1 MRKTKRIL
9 AWIVIF
15 ALILGSIG
23 MNPIYVKA
31 DGVSSFNVSVTCADG
46 VTPPEH
52 YGVEWKFKDD
62 SDQEIAGSSGVT
74 GDSHSATVTVPVGA
88 EKVIITVTSAEKE
101 VFIGDSKTTEYDSGK
116 EIAISDLAA
125 SYDFVLQ
132 NPPAGGGEVPPA
144 EEVGKIAFN
153 INDGGSV
160 SYSLDRSSWTNVGNG
175 SVVAVGS
182 ATEVYLK
189 AEPDEGNGKILD
201 THNQQ
206 FYNCNGARTDIS
218 DLDGLKNG
226 TYHFTYDPS
235 KAYNVQIRFDG
246 GGMPPAGG
254 PQGPRIAVDLNATW
268 SGEFGDISIG
278 GEHVNLADGSK
289 RFSEVNADEH
299 DNTKIK
305 VVISAEPTICYSSL
319 TINGVEQIPSGEIRD
334 YLAVF
339 IPASDTSLSIVA
351 TKAQST
357 QGTIVWAYNATDFG
371 SDAFV
376 EHGRVEMVSG
386 YATEMGDSYYI
397 VDYDADVTI
406 RLIPEYGYQVVGAKI
421 NEEVELTANSNQNE
435 FTFKMP
441 HGNVHF
447 KGIFTET
454 ADVIADSSSAVS
466 VESFSGDAVAT
477 NGGTARMT
485 ITDAS
490 PASDISMVEDVD
502 STKSTQAVDIKMDQL
517 FYKNKADDL
526 WTNNKAELDWPAE
539 VRLTVEQA
547 ATGYAVLREHDGIVE
562 RVEANYDEA
571 TKGLTFY
578 SDKYSTYTLVPLTI
592 NPTPMDGF
600 PDTFGSETLVVNAR
614 DRVDMDNNDEKN
626 PGNMY
631 ASGEFSVA
639 SLPSGMTLDS
649 LLSQYS
655 AIDFKAKIVED
666 NGGCSVSEVI
676 YSFDVEIPVGN
687 HTDRASVKFRQGY
700 TPAVSLARDTA
711 VTFHLDMSACKTGN
725 AVEVLVPAGMTYDD
739 IKGYTIV
746 GIACDFK
753 LSKKGSV
760 SYVAPGAIG
769 FPTDTTKP
777 YLNIVI
783 PEMQINGDY
792 NSWGSWK
799 NIKAIYN
806 ADENKGTGFTT
817 YKDLLQNYKGI
828 KIKVDVSN
836 INPDFNKDNEIF
848 FYLHDPLDGMQSG
861 TVNNGVKYDITDGHT
876 NKQYVRKD
884 GGIQEF
890 TFDFAGTYYMD
901 GDAAPDIWL
910 SMAVESRAV
919 EGEEISN
926 VHYCDIKPVIESAN
940 GTVSLGD
947 GCKKMQ
953 FTDLTNTAN
962 GGLMDVE
969 KATQISLN
977 VINES
982 DVLSAL
988 DEDGTPSDVKQAEL
1002 KTLITANSNMGT
1014 DESATEQVKQVIEIN
1029 LSVDGTEIQPR
1040 NNNVKVSIPA
1050 STFDIADT
1058 SKMKLYH
1065 HTGGELV
1072 EITGVVVKD
1081 GKILFDTPSFS
1092 YFVVVEDSGTAGGS
1106 AGGGGSDSSSGSSS
1120 NSAGTPSALP
1130 TVNAGTTSMLPTVN
1144 AETSSML
1151 PYVNSFRAINTSNAG
1166 GSGRY
1171 LESSMLINDINAA
1184 APGTILTIDRRYNRQ
1199 FLSNAE
1205 MKTLFNKK
1213 TVSLRMQYNYEGV
1226 EYDIILNAGT
1236 AMNDNIPYYGP
1247 LYLAALYPAT
1257 NILAQGSPLTY
1268 ATYNGVATMGVVT
1281 GVYTVKPGDSL
1292 YKIARQYGLT
1302 IYDLKF
1308 KNPQI
1313 KNINIIYAGQTIYI

>member
-1 MRKTKRIL
+1 MRKAKRIL
-9 AWIVIF
+9 AWVIILT
-15 ALILGSIG
+15 LIINTIG
-23 MNPIYVKA
+23 LNPIYVKA
-31 DGVSSFNVSVTCADG
+31 AGVSSFTVSVTCADG

-52 YGVEWKFKDD
+52 YGVEWKFKDA
-62 SDQEIAGSSGVT
+62 SDQDIEGGTGVT
-74 GDSHSATVTVPVGA
+74 SEDTHSASVTVPENA
-88 EKVIITVTSAEKE
+88 AKVFLKVTSAGRE
-101 VFIGDSKTTEYDSGK
+101 VFINGSKTEEYNTDDGK
-116 EIAISDLAA
+116 EISIADLNS
-125 SYDFVLQ
+125 SYEFQLQ
-132 NPPAGGGEVPPA
+132 NPPPTGDGGGTPPA
-144 EEVGKIAFN
+144 GEVGKIAFD
-153 INDGGSV
+153 INDGGNV
-160 SYSLDRSSWTNVGNG
+160 SYSTDGTSWTPVGNG
-175 SVVAVGS
+175 DKPSIAS
-182 ATEVYLK
+182 TCTVYLK

-206 FYNCNGARTDIS
+206 FYNCNGSRTDIT
-218 DLDGLKNG
+218 DLDALKAG
-226 TYHFTYDPS
+226 TYSFSYDPS
-235 KAYNVQIRFDG
+235 NAYTVQIRFDG
-246 GGMPPAGG
+246 GGAGG
-254 PQGPRIAVDLNATW
+254 GGAPGGTSKDVSLDVSWSGDFGEIVVGGHRVDLSNSSEHISRVIVDEDNDSIIKVTIQAGPTDRYN
-268 SGEFGDISIG
+268 SIKINGEERLTG
-278 GEHVNLADGSK
+278 GE
-289 RFSEVNADEH
+289 
-299 DNTKIK
+299 TKD
-305 VVISAEPTICYSSL
+305 VYVC
-319 TINGVEQIPSGEIRD
+319 
-334 YLAVF
+334 F
-339 IPASDTSLSIVA
+339 IPVDSTSLSIEV
-351 TKAQST
+351 TKGTAT
-357 QGTIVWAYNATDFG
+357 QGTILWAYNASDFG
-371 SDAFV
+371 DDAFV

-386 YATEMGDSYYI
+386 YAGAANPDDTYFT
-397 VDYDADVTI
+397 ADFGSVVKVK
-406 RLIPEYGYQVVGAKI
+406 LIPDYGYQVVGAKI
-421 NEEVELTANSNQNE
+421 NGEVDLIAEDATNE
-435 FTFKMP
+435 FTFVMP
-441 HGNVHF
+441 NGNVHF
-447 KGIFTET
+447 KGIFTKTDDIIEN
-454 ADVIADSSSAVS
+454 ASPVVSSA
-466 VESFSGDAVAT
+466 SFSGDAVAT
-477 NGGTARMT
+477 AGGTAKMT
-485 ITDAS
+485 INNAS
-490 PASDISMVEDVD
+490 PADATMVAGID
-502 STKSTQAVDIKMDQL
+502 STKTVQAVDITMNQL
-517 FYKNKADDL
+517 FYKNSADDV
-526 WTNNKAELDWPAE
+526 WSTKREELDFPAE
-539 VRLTVEQA
+539 VNLKVSQA
-547 ATGYAVLREHDGIVE
+547 AVGYAVLREHGGQVE
-562 RVEANYDEA
+562 RIESNYDAA
-571 TKGLTFY
+571 TQTITFF
-578 SDKYSTYTLVPLTI
+578 SEKYSTYTLVPLTI

-666 NGGCSVSEVI
+666 NEGCSVSEVT
-676 YSFDVEIPVGN
+676 YSFEVEIPVGD
-687 HTDRASVKFRQGY
+687 HSDRASVKFRQGY
-700 TPAVSLARDTA
+700 DPVVSLVRDTD
-711 VTFHLDMSACKTGN
+711 VTFHLDMNACKSSET
-725 AVEVLVPAGMTYDD
+725 VEVFVPAGMTYAD

-753 LSKKGSV
+753 LSKKGAV

-806 ADENKGTGFTT
+806 AEENKGTGFTT

-1120 NSAGTPSALP
+1120 NSAGT
-1130 TVNAGTTSMLPTVN
+1130 TSMLPTVN

-1151 PYVNSFRAINTSNAG
+1151 PYINSFRAINTSNAG